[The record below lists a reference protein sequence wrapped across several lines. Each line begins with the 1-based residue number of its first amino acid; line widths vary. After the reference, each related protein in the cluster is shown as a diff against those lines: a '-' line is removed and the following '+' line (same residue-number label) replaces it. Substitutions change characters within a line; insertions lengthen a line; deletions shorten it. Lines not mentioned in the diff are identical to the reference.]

1 MPKMMTKSQI
11 AGHLANKFEIT
22 KKTSVQILEE
32 LATLAARQAR
42 NGFVFPGVG
51 KLVVVKRKARMGRN
65 PQTGEAIKIPAK
77 APRKS
82 PRPKGGK
89 GPPPKEPAPPV
100 WGGPGAPEPGALRVP
115 PPAPPLNS

>member
-11 AGHLANKFEIT
+11 AGYLANKFELT
-22 KKTSVQILEE
+22 KKQSTQILEE
-32 LATLAARQAR
+32 LATLAAKQAK

-77 APRKS
+77 TVLKFRIAKAM
-82 PRPKGGK
+82 
-89 GPPPKEPAPPV
+89 KEL
-100 WGGPGAPEPGALRVP
+100 ALR
-115 PPAPPLNS
+115 